1 MSGSPSDELITGNI
15 IMQETINKVFG
26 TTKVNPNFESTETQ
40 VSYFINSLLS
50 TMYDSSH
57 LNDSDL
63 LQVMADYKKLKPYI
77 VPTINEEFVKQA
89 AKTISLNS
97 LQEIL

>member
-1 MSGSPSDELITGNI
+1 
-15 IMQETINKVFG
+15 MQETINKVFG

-40 VSYFINSLLS
+40 VSYFLNNLLT

-57 LNDSDL
+57 LSDSEH
-63 LQVMADYKKLKPYI
+63 LQVMSDYKKLKPYI
-77 VPTINEEFVKQA
+77 IPSINGEFVKQA

>member
-1 MSGSPSDELITGNI
+1 MSGTPSDELITGNT

-40 VSYFINSLLS
+40 VSYFLNNLLS
-50 TMYDSSH
+50 TMHDHSH
-57 LNDSDL
+57 LSDTEH
-63 LQVMADYKKLKPYI
+63 LQVLADYKKLKPYI
-77 VPTINEEFVKQA
+77 IPSINEEFVKQA

>member
-1 MSGSPSDELITGNI
+1 MSGTPTDELITGNI

-57 LNDSDL
+57 LSDSDL

>member
-1 MSGSPSDELITGNI
+1 
-15 IMQETINKVFG
+15 MQETINKVFG

-40 VSYFINSLLS
+40 VSYFINNLLAIMQDNS
-50 TMYDSSH
+50 Y
-57 LNDSDL
+57 LSDTEH
-63 LQVMADYKKLKPYI
+63 LQVLTDYKKLKPYI
-77 VPTINEEFVKQA
+77 IPSINEEFVKQA